1 MNDITTATQDEDY
14 GQTRIALKGQSSA
27 AMLVQTHCMAVERQ
41 LFLDFGN
48 QERLKPLQD
57 DMNKGLVKAK
67 QNAVLYLDDLQ
78 PRIITTVTNIEAYF
92 ELHNVLSQ
100 VLLPTTTTAEA
111 IDMLREMESSVEV
124 YRRQASLIQTDLSKL
139 RTGFSDDKAFFD
151 RCTIDLNALVNGD
164 KGVLESINSELS
176 GINGKIAGAATGIAL
191 GGLAAIGG
199 VVMILLGA
207 VGTVFTG
214 GAATALCVGGG
225 ALLIGGVAG
234 AVGSSIALAGLLN
247 LKGDLITRRERLNAE
262 VAVATGI
269 ASGFGELGVSAGQA
283 QEGAQ
288 LMANAW
294 GFMGS
299 HLETLRDQ
307 LKRGQID
314 SPMLRQ
320 LLVRAS
326 QGGVRLILDDVNTI
340 KQQMTTPRATIDTQ
354 KRIGDLI
361 IEQAGS
367 LEEAA

>member
-1 MNDITTATQDEDY
+1 MNDINSATQDEDY

-27 AMLVQTHCMAVERQ
+27 AMLVQAHCMGLESQSAVN
-41 LFLDFGN
+41 FGD
-48 QERLKPLQD
+48 QERLKPLQND
-57 DMNKGLVKAK
+57 INNGLVKAK
-67 QNAVLYLDDLQ
+67 QNAVYYLNDLQ
-78 PRIITTVTNIEAYF
+78 PRIVTTVTNIEAYF
-92 ELHNVLSQ
+92 GLQNALSQ
-100 VLLPTTTTAEA
+100 VLLPTTTTADA
-111 IDMLREMESSVEV
+111 INMLREMESTVEA
-124 YRRQASLIQTDLSKL
+124 YRRQASIIQTDLSKM
-139 RTGFSDDKAFFD
+139 RAGFSDDKAFFD

-164 KGVLESINSELS
+164 KGVLASINSELS
-176 GINGKIAGAATGIAL
+176 GIDGKIAGVATGIAL
-191 GGLAAIGG
+191 GGLAAVGG
-199 VVMILLGA
+199 IVLILLGA

-214 GAATALCVGGG
+214 GAATALCVGGS

-262 VAVATGI
+262 VAVAIGI

-314 SPMLRQ
+314 SPMLRE
-320 LLVRAS
+320 LFVRAS
-326 QGGVRLILDDVNTI
+326 QSGVSRVLDDAETI
-340 KQQMTTPRATIDTQ
+340 KWQMTTPRTIIDPN
-354 KRIGDLI
+354 KRTGDLI
-361 IEQAGS
+361 TEQSGS
-367 LEEAA
+367 LEVAA

>member
-1 MNDITTATQDEDY
+1 MNDIKIATQDADY
-14 GQTRIALKGQSSA
+14 GQTRTALKGQSSA
-27 AMLVQTHCMAVERQ
+27 AMLVQAHCMGVQ
-41 LFLDFGN
+41 NQMFVDFGN
-48 QERLKPLQD
+48 HERLKPLQND
-57 DMNKGLVKAK
+57 INSGLVKAK
-67 QNAVLYLDDLQ
+67 QNAVYYLDDLQ
-78 PRIITTVTNIEAYF
+78 PRIITTVANIEVFF
-92 ELHNVLSQ
+92 ELHNVLPQ
-100 VLLPTTTTAEA
+100 MLLPNTTTADA
-111 IDMLREMESSVEV
+111 IAMLREMESNVEV
-124 YRRQASLIQTDLSKL
+124 YRRQASIIQTDLSKM

-164 KGVLESINSELS
+164 QGVLASINSELS

-191 GGLAAIGG
+191 SGLAAIGG
-199 VVMILLGA
+199 VVLILVGA
-207 VGTVFTG
+207 VGSVVTG
-214 GAATALCVGGG
+214 GAATALCVGGS

-247 LKGDLITRRERLNAE
+247 LKSDLITRRERLNAE

-269 ASGFGELGVSAGQA
+269 ASGFCELGVSAGQA

-314 SPMLRQ
+314 SPMLRE
-320 LLVRAS
+320 LLIRAS
-326 QGGVRLILDDVNTI
+326 QGSVRLVQADADTI
-340 KQQMTTPRATIDTQ
+340 KRQMTTPRASIDSK
-354 KRIGDLI
+354 KRIADLI
-361 IEQAGS
+361 TEQAGS